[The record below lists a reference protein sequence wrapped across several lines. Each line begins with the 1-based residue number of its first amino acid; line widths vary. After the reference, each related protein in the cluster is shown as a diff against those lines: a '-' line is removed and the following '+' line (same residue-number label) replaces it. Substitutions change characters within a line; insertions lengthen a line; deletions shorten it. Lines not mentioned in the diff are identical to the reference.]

1 MLPMSAVSANVWN
14 SGLMIIATLIGCLKK
29 LATKCAASVRE
40 VNTRDQKYSVS
51 RGFLKEKPVTSWARA
66 MV

>member
-1 MLPMSAVSANVWN
+1 
-14 SGLMIIATLIGCLKK
+14 MIIATLIGCLKK

-51 RGFLKEKPVTSWARA
+51 RGFLKDLSRA
-66 MV
+66 ASLKKSP

>member
-1 MLPMSAVSANVWN
+1 
-14 SGLMIIATLIGCLKK
+14 MIIATLIGCLKK